1 MNQPGDNIVPLKSV
15 VDPPVPASPGGGG
28 GDGRLAAIET
38 RLSALEVH
46 VTYLATKE
54 DIQAIHTTIQST
66 SNQTLKWLIGV
77 LLSSMIAIAVATL
90 KILA

>member
-28 GDGRLAAIET
+28 GDGRLAAIEA

-66 SNQTLKWLIGV
+66 SNKTLKWTLGIV
-77 LLSSMIAIAVATL
+77 ISSMMVIAAATL